1 MLTIKKFLTSTQ
13 LKLIALFFMF
23 LDHIYEFFSYTG
35 LPPDWFVYLGKQ
47 SLPLFIFCTAEGFY
61 YTRDRK
67 KYILRLFAFYVG
79 MEGLRY
85 LLMFALPRPDGF
97 VLENNVFGSILLTVS
112 AVYCID
118 RIKDYKHNARSILL
132 YAIALITI
140 IPLAPFVDGGWFYVF
155 LGILLYYTRQNRT
168 VQAIAFVT
176 LCLLVWGNHESIRW
190 MMTFAVFLMIFYNG
204 QKGKGY
210 KYLFYVFYPVHIWL
224 LYILSVIFYA
234 R

>member
-1 MLTIKKFLTSTQ
+1 MIAIKKFLTSTQ

-61 YTRDRK
+61 YTHDRK

-79 MEGLRY
+79 MEALRH
-85 LLMFALPRPDGF
+85 LLMFAFPRPDGF
-97 VLENNVFGSILLTVS
+97 VLQNNVFGSILLTVS

-118 RIKDYKHNARSILL
+118 QIKAHRRDIGAIYI

-140 IPLAPFVDGGWFYVF
+140 IPLAPFVNGGWFYIF

-204 QKGKGY
+204 HKGKGY
-210 KYLFYVFYPVHIWL
+210 KYLFYFFYPVHIAL
-224 LYILSVIFYA
+224 LYVLSVVLYK
-234 R
+234 